1 MDNNIDI
8 LLKEIN
14 SDIPKI
20 NPNLSSKIYEKAI
33 EKKSKNIFPFFKK
46 PLIITFTSVIAVFI
60 VIFGVFNLGHNKQT
74 GDHNND
80 SQFGTNDNLDVN
92 NNQFVPNLSPT
103 TQNTVF
109 IDYHYTI
116 YTQTDEVVTLIINN
130 KLNYQKIYLKAY
142 NLEINNVK
150 INNGDIE
157 LKKVTIENEVFFEIV
172 LENTNTYIHYLDLSF
187 EKGMIS
193 SILDNQADFEINFIM
208 YINEVDSTKGYGY
221 KFKIDNVF
229 DLSEGN
235 YL

>member
-60 VIFGVFNLGHNKQT
+60 VIFGVLNLGR
-74 GDHNND
+74 
-80 SQFGTNDNLDVN
+80 NDNKNDIGNEPQFSPDGNLNVN

-130 KLNYQKIYLKAY
+130 KINYQKIYLKAY
-142 NLEINNVK
+142 NLEIAYGVYISEDETVGVMWNK
-150 INNGDIE
+150 ADE
-157 LKKVTIENEVFFEIV
+157 LMYEKKKQMKSKKN
-172 LENTNTYIHYLDLSF
+172 
-187 EKGMIS
+187 
-193 SILDNQADFEINFIM
+193 
-208 YINEVDSTKGYGY
+208 DSKKKHRQG
-221 KFKIDNVF
+221 V
-229 DLSEGN
+229 
-235 YL
+235 

>member
-1 MDNNIDI
+1 MDNNIDS
-8 LLKEIN
+8 LFQEIK

-20 NPNLSSKIYEKAI
+20 NPNLSTKIYEKAV
-33 EKKSKNIFPFFKK
+33 EKKSNSIFPFFKK
-46 PLIITFTSVIAVFI
+46 TLIITFTSVIAIFI
-60 VIFGVFNLGHNKQT
+60 VLFGVINLGHYKNK
-74 GDHNND
+74 N
-80 SQFGTNDNLDVN
+80 DVN
-92 NNQFVPNLSPT
+92 NDPQYSPGNDVVIDNQFVPNLSPT

-109 IDYHYTI
+109 IDYHYTL
-116 YTQTDEVVTLIINN
+116 YTQTEEVVTLIINN
-130 KLNYQKIYLKAY
+130 KINYQKIYLKAY

-150 INNGDIE
+150 INNGDVE
-157 LKKVTIENEVFFEIV
+157 LKKVTIENEIFFEIV

-187 EKGMIS
+187 EKGTIS
-193 SILDNQADFEINFIM
+193 NILKNQTDFEINFIM